1 VVVRNHLVIF
11 GKSNSQCL
19 AHTQL
24 QIELYKIV
32 VDYKKKK
39 SLPPNKIVVECCY
52 FCCPTVFGEGGVGF
66 PFTLPSSR
74 VPFRI

>member
-39 SLPPNKIVVECCY
+39 SLPPNKIVLAFLSLY
-52 FCCPTVFGEGGVGF
+52 HPAGSF
-66 PFTLPSSR
+66 
-74 VPFRI
+74 